1 MNTLFRP
8 DWLTDN
14 LLIGPAP
21 LGPEDYG
28 VLQRMGISFILSLQE
43 DDELKFLGRNPDA
56 EFSVAA
62 SFGMAVYRVPIRDF
76 SNRSLL
82 RHLDEAVDTLS
93 ELLKTGKKVYLHCAK
108 GLNRSPT
115 VAVAFLSRNQGI
127 DIADALDRV
136 TSVHVCVPNLAVLE
150 QWDSKRKKKGA

>member
-1 MNTLFRP
+1 MKVVFKP
-8 DWLTDN
+8 DWITDN
-14 LLIGPAP
+14 LLVGPAP

-28 VLQRMGISFILSLQE
+28 LLQRMGITFILNLQE
-43 DDELKFLGRNPDA
+43 DNELKILGRNPDA

-62 SFGMAVYRVPIRDF
+62 SFGITVYRVPIKDF

-82 RHLDEAVDTLS
+82 AHLDEAIEVLTD
-93 ELLKTGKKVYLHCAK
+93 LLKTGKKVYLHCAK

-115 VAVAFLSRNQGI
+115 VAVAFLSRNLGI

-150 QWDSKRKKKGA
+150 QWDSEREKDGV